1 VYSRF
6 MARSSATHAQIGM
19 FEGESCK
26 VDPQRI
32 IGDDRVLDRSAEM
45 GALPMCCDNEVVGGS
60 RKSRAVIICV
70 RTCCTR
76 GSS

>member
-1 VYSRF
+1 MYSRF

-26 VDPQRI
+26 ADMQRI

-45 GALPMCCDNEVVGGS
+45 GALPMYVDNEAVGGS
-60 RKSRAVIICV
+60 
-70 RTCCTR
+70 
-76 GSS
+76 